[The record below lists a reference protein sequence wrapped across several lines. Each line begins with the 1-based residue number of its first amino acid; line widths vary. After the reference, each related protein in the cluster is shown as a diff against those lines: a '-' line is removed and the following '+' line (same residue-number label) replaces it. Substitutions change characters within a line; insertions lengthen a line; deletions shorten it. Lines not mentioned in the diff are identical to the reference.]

1 MINWTVPSR
10 ELVGLFVE
18 DGALAL
24 AIIAIVALAGIV
36 AALAPS
42 AWWLSGAIL
51 LLGSLGVLVLNVAMA
66 KRTEGHHLCRLL
78 RVKRRLVE
86 LNEMSAYDP
95 KRTLNDQLLVTVV
108 TSSICSRQHSATRQI
123 VIAVVMGGEPTS
135 NQSG

>member
-1 MINWTVPSR
+1 MINWIAPLR

-51 LLGSLGVLVLNVAMA
+51 LLGPRRACPQ
-66 KRTEGHHLCRLL
+66 CR
-78 RVKRRLVE
+78 
-86 LNEMSAYDP
+86 Y
-95 KRTLNDQLLVTVV
+95 
-108 TSSICSRQHSATRQI
+108 
-123 VIAVVMGGEPTS
+123 GET
-135 NQSG
+135 NLKDTIHVRFRE